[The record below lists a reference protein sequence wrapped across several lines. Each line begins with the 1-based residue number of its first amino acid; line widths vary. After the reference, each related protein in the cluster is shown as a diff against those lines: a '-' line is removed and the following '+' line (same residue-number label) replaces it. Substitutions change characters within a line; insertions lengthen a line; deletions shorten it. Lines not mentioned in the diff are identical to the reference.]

1 MFRTVPALALA
12 TALLLTAGCQKPAA
26 RGGKP
31 TPAAKVTGAV
41 KEDQLNRV
49 ELTPEAEERL
59 GVKLAP
65 VEKRR
70 FPQLRTYGAEVML
83 PTGASIIVSAPIG
96 GTLQAPGSDVSVPRV
111 GSKVKQGQPVFVLLP
126 LLSPER
132 NVLTPAER
140 INMAQAKNM
149 IATARIDAD
158 GQLQQARVQVEAAQ
172 IALDR
177 AERLLRDQAGNARTV
192 DEAKAQ
198 LSLAEKGH
206 AAALARK
213 KQVDSIDLDEDPGKP
228 VPLPITAPQT
238 GIIRAEHA
246 AAGEVVSTGAPL
258 FEVMNA
264 NHIWIK
270 VPVYAGE
277 AAEIARKR
285 PAQIA
290 SLRNASGPPIA
301 TAPPAEAPPSA
312 APLASA
318 VDFYYELPNP
328 DGRFQPGERLAVRL
342 ELDAEQEHLG
352 IPWSAIVQD
361 VYGGQWVY
369 AQRGPHQFERQRV
382 QVRAVQDNWAVLEQ
396 GPPADTQVVI
406 EGAAEIFG
414 TEFGFGK

>member
-1 MFRTVPALALA
+1 MEFNVCQNAAALALA
-12 TALLLTAGCQKPAA
+12 TAMLLTAGCQKPSANSD
-26 RGGKP
+26 KP
-31 TPAAKVTGAV
+31 TPPAKVTGAV

-49 ELTPEAEERL
+49 ELTEQAEERL
-59 GVKLAP
+59 GVKLAA

-96 GTLQAPGSDVSVPRV
+96 GTLQAPSSDVGVPQV
-111 GSKVKQGQPVFVLLP
+111 GSKVKQGQPVFVLMP

-158 GQLQQARVQVEAAQ
+158 GQVQQAQVQVDAAQ

-177 AERLLRDQAGNARTV
+177 AERLLREQAGNAR
-192 DEAKAQ
+192 A
-198 LSLAEKGH
+198 
-206 AAALARK
+206 
-213 KQVDSIDLDEDPGKP
+213 
-228 VPLPITAPQT
+228 
-238 GIIRAEHA
+238 
-246 AAGEVVSTGAPL
+246 GAPL
-258 FEVMNA
+258 FEVMNS

-277 AAEIARKR
+277 AAEIAKKR

-301 TAPPAEAPPSA
+301 TAPPAQAPPSA